1 MPVNKA
7 LIQITFIGGLIEL
20 TNNGQKQV
28 RKVSPAT
35 SLSFPGLLLCSASR
49 ERLESSAGANK
60 AGHYATGWESKK
72 ERERRESKRKADDD
86 VT

>member
-20 TNNGQKQV
+20 NNGQKQV

-35 SLSFPGLLLCSASR
+35 CLSFPGLLLCSASR
-49 ERLESSAGANK
+49 ERLESSDGANK

-72 ERERRESKRKADDD
+72 EREWRESERKADDD